1 MSSGEGMPTCSS
13 APWQHTCGSAGRV
26 HARAASGGRVLRS
39 HGFLVLLFQG
49 GCYRQSEVLRCL
61 GVSPWHAQ
69 QRGHVGEVGQ
79 AGNAHG
85 RGRDPVPFAAQ
96 QAPQMPVERP
106 SPVSRCRAARSAP
119 EARARRVRQH
129 QTSRH
134 RSRFSV
140 SAALQYSLG
149 PAAPCSSVGGVA
161 GASRGATLTIER
173 NSCQPGL
180 IY

>member
-1 MSSGEGMPTCSS
+1 MPTCSS

-26 HARAASGGRVLRS
+26 HARATSGGRVLRS

-106 SPVSRCRAARSAP
+106 SPVSRCRAARAGGPGRRGRAACASTRRAGTGRASRCLRRSSTPSARP
-119 EARARRVRQH
+119 R
-129 QTSRH
+129 
-134 RSRFSV
+134 
-140 SAALQYSLG
+140 L
-149 PAAPCSSVGGVA
+149 APPW
-161 GASRGATLTIER
+161 GASQAHPGAQRSPLSATAVSR
-173 NSCQPGL
+173 D
-180 IY
+180 